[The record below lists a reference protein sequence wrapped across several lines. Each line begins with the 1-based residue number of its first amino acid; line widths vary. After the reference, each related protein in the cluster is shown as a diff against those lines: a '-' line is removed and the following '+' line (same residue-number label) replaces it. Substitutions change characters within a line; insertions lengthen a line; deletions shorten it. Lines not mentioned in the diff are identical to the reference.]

1 MKTTKQLRAKILVFA
16 GALLGLFFYYVYG
29 LFLSKIKFLLFSQAD
44 TGNPNLIVAQN
55 LGPVDYWLD
64 AGLLAFFIVTG
75 IYILN
80 KDNLDA
86 SEKLRDIAFM
96 KSSLIGFI
104 LYMPVTIIA
113 YVSGFELSYRTTLA
127 VGYALIVIV
136 YFIIRNRNGSSNAVK
151 HSHI

>member
-1 MKTTKQLRAKILVFA
+1 MKTTKQLRAKIFAFA
-16 GALLGLFFYYVYG
+16 GALLGLFFYYAYG

-64 AGLLAFFIVTG
+64 AGLLPFFVVAG

-86 SEKLRDIAFM
+86 SEKLRGISFM
-96 KSSLIGFI
+96 KSSLIVFF

-113 YVSGFELSYRTTLA
+113 YVSGFDPSYRTTLA
-127 VGYALIVIV
+127 VGYALIAIV
-136 YFIIRNRNGSSNAVK
+136 YLIFGKRNESSNALILL
-151 HSHI
+151 S